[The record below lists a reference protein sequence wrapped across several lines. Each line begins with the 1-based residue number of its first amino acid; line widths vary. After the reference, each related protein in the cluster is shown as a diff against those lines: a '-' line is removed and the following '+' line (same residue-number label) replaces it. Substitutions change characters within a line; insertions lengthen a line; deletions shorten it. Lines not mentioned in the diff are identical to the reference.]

1 MRKIHPRTAAAI
13 FGLSYYFIGLLISI
27 FTKINIF
34 EYKLYIG
41 TGLVIGLI
49 IHKIFEK
56 DYYDNK

>member
-13 FGLSYYFIGLLISI
+13 FGLSYYLIGMLISI

-49 IHKIFEK
+49 IHKIFAK